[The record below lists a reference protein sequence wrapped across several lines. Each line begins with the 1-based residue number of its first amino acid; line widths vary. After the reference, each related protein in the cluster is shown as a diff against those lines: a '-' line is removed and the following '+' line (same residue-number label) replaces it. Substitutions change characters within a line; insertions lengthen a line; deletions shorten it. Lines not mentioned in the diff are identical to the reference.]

1 MWRIKSI
8 SQILDR
14 ETKSR
19 RPFLRVFL
27 WMCVGA
33 WKGANWY
40 LLTHECACIS
50 VYEWYQW
57 IIIIHVISCCSWGWI
72 LMRVRYDADGRIA
85 SREHKKFLIKTLF
98 NQLAYMS
105 LFLCRTVTV
114 QNGCE
119 WKAEQIRLKP
129 AARTLSLF
137 RYLFMCASSRFW
149 VDLTNNRSTNN

>member
-27 WMCVGA
+27 WMERSKLIFAYTWVRVHKCV
-33 WKGANWY
+33 WM
-40 LLTHECACIS
+40 IS
-50 VYEWYQW
+50 MNL
-57 IIIIHVISCCSWGWI
+57 IIIHVISCCSWGWI